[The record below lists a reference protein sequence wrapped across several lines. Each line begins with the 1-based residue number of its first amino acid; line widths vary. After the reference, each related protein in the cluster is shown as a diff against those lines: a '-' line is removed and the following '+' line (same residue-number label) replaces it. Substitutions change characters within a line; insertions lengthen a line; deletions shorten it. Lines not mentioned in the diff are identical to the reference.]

1 MKKWL
6 KRVLGL
12 TLAAGLLLSVGCG
25 KKTDNGDA
33 DNKGKTAIKLSY
45 FIGEFG
51 DDWLKDIA
59 KNWSKTNEKY
69 YIDVKS
75 NLNLGATIVADVK
88 SGSNFDM
95 FIVEDCSFQQL
106 FVNNAGYL
114 EDLSD
119 LLNEKP
125 ENGKTI
131 GEKISDK
138 DKWLSVA
145 SFDDKVYMFPY
156 NISPCGL
163 IFDYDRFEKNGW
175 LVTDS
180 DGSVSAGKDGIKGTY
195 DDGQPANMREF
206 ETMCKKIK
214 SSGVDDV
221 FLYMGANHPEYVNN
235 VAYAYLAG
243 ALGEDDYN
251 IFYKHDSAGKE
262 IELYDGTKTT
272 VTIENG
278 YKTWY
283 MKGVKEMTEFVQD
296 YLCNGKYVGEV
307 TLSDK
312 SLDVDASH
320 TQFIA
325 VDEKAPAFIVEGN
338 WFENGSRSLIESNV
352 RYGGKKYGESDF
364 RYMILPSET
373 GNINHMFSQTGGS
386 MFVVKQNDAEKT
398 AAIKDFIKY
407 LLKDENLG
415 SVTANTGMIWN
426 YAYNISAAQKAS
438 MTKFTKNTYD
448 MVSDRKNVALHSFYI
463 DTAATPIYTYS
474 SLGANGL
481 ILYYEFQY
489 SIVSAFREKGS
500 ASKLMESIVSYNNE
514 NEWNKYLTQ
523 ARSYGFYK

>member
-12 TLAAGLLLSVGCG
+12 TLAAGLLFSVGCG
-25 KKTDNGDA
+25 KKPDKEEQN
-33 DNKGKTAIKLSY
+33 NKGKTAIKLSY

-51 DDWLKDIA
+51 DDWLKNIA
-59 KNWSKTNEKY
+59 KEWNGTSEKY

-75 NLNLGATIVADVK
+75 NLNLGDTIVADVK
-88 SGSNFDM
+88 SGSAFDM
-95 FIVEDCSFQQL
+95 FITEDCSFQKL
-106 FVNNAGYL
+106 FVNGADYL
-114 EDLSD
+114 EDLSS
-119 LLNEKP
+119 LLSEKP

-131 GEKISDK
+131 ADK
-138 DKWLSVA
+138 LNDKEKWLSVA
-145 SFDDKVYMFPY
+145 GSGDKVYMLPY

-163 IFDYDRFEKNGW
+163 IFDYDRFAENGW

-180 DGSVSAGKDGIKGTY
+180 DGNVSAGKDGIKGTY
-195 DDGQPANMREF
+195 DDGQPTNMSEF
-206 ETMCKKIK
+206 DAMCKKIK

-243 ALGEDDYN
+243 VLGEDGYN
-251 IFYKHDSAGKE
+251 SFYKHDSSGKE
-262 IELYDGTKTT
+262 IELYDGTKTI

-278 YKTWY
+278 YKTWH
-283 MKGVKEMTEFVQD
+283 MKGVKEMAEFVQD
-296 YLCNGKYVGEV
+296 YLCNGKYVSEV

-320 TQFIA
+320 TQFIS
-325 VDEKAPAFIVEGN
+325 VDDKAPAFIVEGN
-338 WFENGSRSLIESNV
+338 WFENGSRSLIESNT
-352 RYGGKKYGESDF
+352 RYGGKAYGESDY
-364 RYMILPSET
+364 RYMILPSST
-373 GNINHMFSQTGGS
+373 GDVNHMFSQTGGS
-386 MFVVKQNDAEKT
+386 MFVVKQNDADKS

-415 SVTANTGMIWN
+415 KVTADTGMIWN
-426 YAYNISAAQKAS
+426 YSYNISESNKAK

-448 MVSDRKNVALHSFYI
+448 MVSDKQNVSIHSFYI

-474 SLGANGL
+474 SLGASGL
-481 ILYYEFQY
+481 MLCYELQY
-489 SIVSAFREKGS
+489 DIVSAFRAKGS
-500 ASKLMESIVSYNNE
+500 ASKLMESIVSFNNE
-514 NEWNKYLTQ
+514 KAWSGYLSQ